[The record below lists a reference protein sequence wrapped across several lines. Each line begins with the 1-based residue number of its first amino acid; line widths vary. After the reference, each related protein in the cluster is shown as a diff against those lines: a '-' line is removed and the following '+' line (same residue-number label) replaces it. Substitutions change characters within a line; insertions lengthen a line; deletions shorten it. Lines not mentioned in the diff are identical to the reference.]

1 MTTSSSRP
9 QDDGHAHPHP
19 HEEEEHGHAHPH
31 PHEEEEHG
39 HPHEGEEHGHEHGPG
54 GHSHTHR
61 SGVLGWFQSTF
72 AHSHDAA
79 DKIDDAMES
88 SERGFWATKWA
99 LVSLGLTTVIQVVIV
114 WFSGSTALFADTV
127 HNFADGANSIP
138 LLIAFGLQRRAR
150 SRQFTYGYGRT
161 EDLAGLFIVITIAI
175 SAIVAGT
182 ESIRDLFNPEPM
194 NYLGWVAAAAVIGFI
209 GNEAVA
215 ILQIRTG
222 KQIGSA
228 ALIADGKHARIDG
241 LTSLAVLVAVFGTLL
256 GVPILDPIIGL
267 VITATILV
275 ILKSASI
282 SIFRRMLDA
291 VEPELLDQA
300 ERTVAGTPGVRAVE
314 QVRMRWL
321 GHRMYVEADIVVD
334 AALDVSA
341 AHRITDDVQHRLHH
355 AVNNLGEV
363 VVHVHPDGAPDLH
376 AATAHHRTAGTT

>member
-1 MTTSSSRP
+1 
-9 QDDGHAHPHP
+9 
-19 HEEEEHGHAHPH
+19 
-31 PHEEEEHG
+31 
-39 HPHEGEEHGHEHGPG
+39 
-54 GHSHTHR
+54 
-61 SGVLGWFQSTF
+61 VLGWFQNTF

-99 LVSLGLTTVIQVVIV
+99 LVSLGLTTVLQVVIV

-127 HNFADGANSIP
+127 HNFGDGANSIP

-275 ILKSASI
+275 ILKSAST

-300 ERTVAGTPGVRAVE
+300 ERTVAETPGVRAAE

-334 AALDVSA
+334 AALDLGA

-355 AVNNLGEV
+355 AVNSLGEV

-376 AATAHHRTAGTT
+376 AATAHHRTAVTT